1 MIALFLFGLV
11 VSSSSSVLA
20 LNFDAKPDHPDK
32 VVKELTVG
40 KHRYACEFEFVCSG
54 GSLEAWDIDV
64 LATSSLKDGKQSVE
78 VECVVMRQHPPS
90 YLLFSEFVV
99 TLKGPKHMNVIET
112 DVFDND
118 GQLTEGTAFELHKR
132 KVRNVAGW
140 KGIVN
145 KIVLIA
151 RADE

>member
-1 MIALFLFGLV
+1 MSVRLVLLVLLLASASRGL
-11 VSSSSSVLA
+11 S
-20 LNFDAKPDHPDK
+20 FDAKPDQPGK
-32 VVKELTVG
+32 VMKELIVG
-40 KHRYACEFEFVCSG
+40 KHRYQCEFEFLCSG

-64 LATSSLKDGKQSVE
+64 LSTSSFADGKQSAQ
-78 VECVVMRQHPPS
+78 VECVVMRQPPPS

-99 TLKGPKHMNVIET
+99 TLKGPKHMRLVGT
-112 DVFDND
+112 SVSDND

-145 KIVLIA
+145 KIALVA
-151 RADE
+151 QADE